1 MQIYSFDE
9 YVYVRNHV
17 KGNTKGIVQIFDLL
31 GRKVFQ
37 ENLKEMDLNKYLPGV
52 NEGYY
57 MVRVITGDN
66 SYTQKVYL
74 K

>member
-1 MQIYSFDE
+1 MNRANGNGSGDIYI
-9 YVYVRNHV
+9 Y
-17 KGNTKGIVQIFDLL
+17 DLI
-31 GRKVFQ
+31 GRLVFKDR
-37 ENLKEMDLNKYLPGV
+37 LKDIDLNKFEPGI

-57 MVRVITGDN
+57 MVRVVTSDN